1 MWISNFAID
10 RPVVTV
16 VLMLALVVFGVFA
29 IFQLET
35 DEFPEIDAPVVA
47 MSVLYPGA
55 SPEVV
60 EQEVVKPIEDAIASV
75 SGVDRITS
83 TSLDGFGQIIVEFVF
98 DKNTNEATQDV
109 RDAISR
115 IRGELPPEMEEPI
128 LTRFDPADLPIISLT
143 LTSQTVGVPHLTTI
157 ADDIVE
163 PELRGLPGVADVL
176 IRGGLERQ
184 VVVEIDP
191 VALQAAGVSIGQVVQ
206 AVQSQNLAAPV
217 GRIEKDFV
225 EQAIR
230 LRGRIDRPEDFAQI
244 VVSNSNGRLLRLSEV
259 AKVRDATEE
268 QRTLALYNGQEAVGI
283 DIKKSQGYSTTA
295 VAERVLQRVER
306 INRRLPQ
313 GVKLQIIQNA
323 GDRVAASVESVTS
336 SLIEGLILTVFTVF
350 LFLNSWRSTVITG
363 VALPISLL
371 AAFIVVWMFGF
382 TLNTMSLLGLALAVG
397 ILIDDA
403 IVVRENIVRHV
414 EMGKDHY
421 TAAKEGTAEI
431 GLAVAATT
439 FSIVVVFVP
448 IGLISGVAGQW
459 FRPFAV
465 TIACAVLVSLLVS
478 FSLDPMLSA
487 YWPEPHHAHRK
498 KRWITRVLDR
508 FNAWFDRQATR
519 YQGVIGWT
527 LDHPWITVIIAT
539 ATMIA
544 ALAMPAMGLV
554 GSAFFPVEDRS
565 EFNLKVETPPGSSL
579 KYTRLKSEEAA
590 AAVRTLKGV
599 AYTYTT
605 IGGESGAVDEANI
618 YVRLQP
624 RDHRDVHQSDIERQ
638 SRELLRR
645 IGGASIALAASGMG
659 QDKQIQMQL
668 QGPDYDTLQELAVQ
682 VEQEMRKVPGAVD
695 VGLSTRGRRPEVEVE
710 LDRALAGSLGVDV
723 LQVAQALRPAFAGI
737 DAGDWLTPGGEAYD
751 VYVRLIPQA
760 RTTMADLQSLPV
772 SRGGAAFAAGGTM
785 AGGAA
790 SPSMTPSTTPQAPP
804 SMIPLS
810 QVARVKQG
818 VGPGEIQRL
827 DRERVVTVGAN
838 AEGLPLSAVIGGIN
852 QRLKNVRLPAG
863 YTIGQGGEGE
873 ESQEVFGDM
882 LAAMG
887 MAVLLMYFVLV
898 LQFESFMDPFAIM
911 LSLPLSLIGVMI
923 ALAVTRDTLNIM
935 SMIGVLLLM
944 GIVAKNAILL
954 IDFAKWRNESGTPLR
969 DALIEAGRIR
979 LRPILMTS
987 IALIAG
993 MIPVAMGV
1001 GEGAEFRAPMGRAII
1016 GGVVTS
1022 TLLTLLVIPTIYEL
1036 MDRFRGAFT
1045 RRVKRIVG
1053 TPAPAPGTHEP
1064 NHS

>member
-16 VLMLALVVFGVFA
+16 VLMLALVIFGIFS

-47 MSVLYPGA
+47 AAVLYPGA

-60 EQEVVKPIEDAIASV
+60 EQEVVKPIEDAIASI

-98 DKNTNEATQDV
+98 DKDTNEATTDV

-115 IRGELPPEMEEPI
+115 IRGELPVEMEEPI
-128 LTRFDPADLPIISLT
+128 LTRFDPADFPIISLT
-143 LTSQTVGVPHLTTI
+143 LTSNTTGVPQLTTI
-157 ADDIVE
+157 ADTLVE

-184 VVVEIDP
+184 VVVEVKPD
-191 VALQAAGVSIGQVVQ
+191 ALQAAGVSIGQVVQ

-217 GRIEKDFV
+217 GRIEKDFI
-225 EQAIR
+225 EQSIR
-230 LRGRIDRPEDFAQI
+230 LRGRIDRPDDFAQI
-244 VVSNSNGRLLRLSEV
+244 VVSSSNGRLLRLSEI
-259 AKVRDATEE
+259 ATVRDATEE
-268 QRTLALYNGQEAVGI
+268 QRTLAIYNGQDAVGI
-283 DIKKSQGYSTTA
+283 DIKKAQGYSTTT
-295 VAERVLQRVER
+295 VADKVLARVER
-306 INRRLPQ
+306 INKRLPQ
-313 GVKLQIIQNA
+313 GVKLQVIQNA
-323 GDRVAASVESVTS
+323 GDRVGASVESVTS
-336 SLIEGLILTVFTVF
+336 SLIEGLILTVITVF

-363 VALPISLL
+363 IALPISLL
-371 AAFIVVWMFGF
+371 AAFVAVWMFGF

-421 TAAKEGTAEI
+421 QAAKEGTAEI
-431 GLAVAATT
+431 GMAVAATT

-459 FRPFAV
+459 FRPFAL

-487 YWPEPHHAHRK
+487 YWPEPHGEHRK
-498 KRWITRVLDR
+498 KGWITRALDR
-508 FNAWFDRQATR
+508 FNAWFDRQAVR
-519 YQGVIGWT
+519 YQSIMGWT
-527 LDHPWITVIIAT
+527 LDHPWITVTLAAVT
-539 ATMIA
+539 LFA

-565 EFNLKVETPPGSSL
+565 EFNLAVETPPGASL

-590 AAVRTLKGV
+590 AAVRSLKGV

-605 IGGESGAVDEANI
+605 VGGESGSVDEANI
-618 YVRLQP
+618 YVRLLP
-624 RDHRDVHQSDIERQ
+624 RDDRDIHQTEIEREA
-638 SRELLRR
+638 RAVLARV
-645 IGGASIALAASGMG
+645 GGARLAISGGGMG
-659 QDKQIQMQL
+659 PGKQIQMQL
-668 QGPDYDTLQELAVQ
+668 QGPDYDTLMQLAQ
-682 VEQEMRKVPGAVD
+682 RVESEMQQVPGAAD
-695 VGLSTRGRRPEVEVE
+695 VAIETKGRRPEVEVE

-723 LQVAQALRPAFAGI
+723 LQVAQSLRPAFAGI
-737 DAGDWLTPGGEAYD
+737 DAGDWLTPEGEAYD
-751 VYVRLIPQA
+751 VYVRLTPQS
-760 RTTMADLQSLPV
+760 RQSIADLQSLPLMG
-772 SRGGAAFAAGGTM
+772 SGGFGATPGGMNPAA
-785 AGGAA
+785 
-790 SPSMTPSTTPQAPP
+790 PQAPR
-804 SMIPLS
+804 SMIPLG
-810 QVARVKQG
+810 QVATVKQG
-818 VGPGEIQRL
+818 IGPGEIQRL

-838 AEGLPLSAVIGGIN
+838 AQGQPLSAVIAGIQ
-852 QRLKNVRLPAG
+852 QRLAKVQVPIG
-863 YTIGQGGEGE
+863 YNIGQGGEGE

-882 LAAMG
+882 FAAMG
-887 MAVLLMYFVLV
+887 MALLLMYFVLV
-898 LQFESFMDPFAIM
+898 LQFESFMDPFAIL
-911 LSLPLSLIGVMI
+911 LSLPLSLIGVMM
-923 ALAVTRDTLNIM
+923 ALALTGDTLNIM
-935 SMIGVLLLM
+935 SLIGVLLLM

-954 IDFAKWRNESGTPLR
+954 IDFAKWQYEAGKPLR
-969 DALIEAGRIR
+969 EALIEAGRIR

-993 MIPVAMGV
+993 MIPVAMGS

-1036 MDRFRGAFT
+1036 MDRMRVFVSSK
-1045 RRVKRIVG
+1045 VKRAAASDNA
-1053 TPAPAPGTHEP
+1053 APVKKAARGET
-1064 NHS
+1064 S

>member
-1 MWISNFAID
+1 
-10 RPVVTV
+10 
-16 VLMLALVVFGVFA
+16 
-29 IFQLET
+29 
-35 DEFPEIDAPVVA
+35 
-47 MSVLYPGA
+47 
-55 SPEVV
+55 
-60 EQEVVKPIEDAIASV
+60 
-75 SGVDRITS
+75 
-83 TSLDGFGQIIVEFVF
+83 
-98 DKNTNEATQDV
+98 
-109 RDAISR
+109 
-115 IRGELPPEMEEPI
+115 
-128 LTRFDPADLPIISLT
+128 
-143 LTSQTVGVPHLTTI
+143 
-157 ADDIVE
+157 
-163 PELRGLPGVADVL
+163 
-176 IRGGLERQ
+176 
-184 VVVEIDP
+184 
-191 VALQAAGVSIGQVVQ
+191 
-206 AVQSQNLAAPV
+206 
-217 GRIEKDFV
+217 
-225 EQAIR
+225 
-230 LRGRIDRPEDFAQI
+230 
-244 VVSNSNGRLLRLSEV
+244 
-259 AKVRDATEE
+259 
-268 QRTLALYNGQEAVGI
+268 
-283 DIKKSQGYSTTA
+283 
-295 VAERVLQRVER
+295 
-306 INRRLPQ
+306 
-313 GVKLQIIQNA
+313 
-323 GDRVAASVESVTS
+323 VESVSS

-487 YWPEPHHAHRK
+487 YWPEPDHATRK
-498 KRWITRVLDR
+498 KGFITRILDR
-508 FNAWFDRQATR
+508 FNAWFDRQAGH

-527 LDHPWITVIIAT
+527 LDHPWITVVIAG

-590 AAVRTLKGV
+590 ASIRALKGV

-605 IGGESGAVDEANI
+605 IGGESGSVDEANI
-618 YVRLQP
+618 YVRLTP
-624 RDHRDVHQSDIERQ
+624 RDSRDVHQSVVERQ
-638 SRELLRR
+638 SREVLRR
-645 IGGASIALAASGMG
+645 VGGASISVAASGMG

-682 VEQEMRKVPGAVD
+682 VEREMRQVPGAVD

-737 DAGDWLTPGGEAYD
+737 DAGDWLTPEGEAYD
-751 VYVRLIPQA
+751 VYVRLTPQS
-760 RTTMADLQSLPV
+760 RTTMADLQALPV
-772 SRGGAAFAAGGTM
+772 SRGAAPPTM
-785 AGGAA
+785 TPAA
-790 SPSMTPSTTPQAPP
+790 SPQAPS

-810 QVARVKQG
+810 QVATVKQG
-818 VGPGEIQRL
+818 IGPGEIQRL

-838 AEGLPLSAVIGGIN
+838 AEGKPLSAVIAGID
-852 QRLKNVRLPAG
+852 QRLKNVKLPPG

-887 MAVLLMYFVLV
+887 MAILLMYFVLV

-923 ALAVTRDTLNIM
+923 ALAITGDTLNIM

-969 DALIEAGRIR
+969 EALIEAGRIR

-993 MIPVAMGV
+993 MIPVAMGF

-1045 RRVKRIVG
+1045 KRVKRIVG
-1053 TPAPAPGTHEP
+1053 TPQKHEP
-1064 NHS
+1064 PISEPS